1 MSTLRDGENS
11 IQAPSLID
19 TGVTGFAFIDEN
31 FACRHHF
38 HTYKLQVPQDLEV
51 IDRRPIE
58 SGQITHI
65 TKISCQIGH
74 HHKLL

>member
-1 MSTLRDGENS
+1 LQLPAVIVREKEENELEGNELIIMSTLHDGENS

-31 FACRHHF
+31 FACQHHF

-51 IDRRPIE
+51 IDR
-58 SGQITHI
+58 
-65 TKISCQIGH
+65 
-74 HHKLL
+74 